1 MSEEPAE
8 ASRLRGS
15 GPQEGAG
22 EGARFMQA
30 DGQGQHWCPPAPVSE
45 ERAEMD
51 KGCLPVRLSLQ
62 GDLQSR
68 PSSTGPRASEHAC
81 PGGKQALFTGGLRR
95 CARPHGRLAVTA
107 LRPSATS
114 ALLVCR
120 PDVTGAHAPG
130 AGPRGAPARRLTP
143 QSSGNPSPWRAS
155 CSGVTPLS
163 TRVLTFLPG
172 AVCTFPHILGCGES
186 VLLVFRSFS
195 EMNVLSTL

>member
-51 KGCLPVRLSLQ
+51 KGCLPVPLSLQ

-107 LRPSATS
+107 PALCDIGPAPVQTGCHGRSRSWGRP
-114 ALLVCR
+114 
-120 PDVTGAHAPG
+120 PG
-130 AGPRGAPARRLTP
+130 GRLRGA
-143 QSSGNPSPWRAS
+143 
-155 CSGVTPLS
+155 
-163 TRVLTFLPG
+163 
-172 AVCTFPHILGCGES
+172 
-186 VLLVFRSFS
+186 
-195 EMNVLSTL
+195 

>member
-1 MSEEPAE
+1 MSEETAE

-22 EGARFMQA
+22 EGAGFMQA

-51 KGCLPVRLSLQ
+51 KGCLPVPLSLQ

-114 ALLVCR
+114 VLLLCR

-130 AGPRGAPARRLTP
+130 PGPRGAACAALDP
-143 QSSGNPSPWRAS
+143 
-155 CSGVTPLS
+155 
-163 TRVLTFLPG
+163 
-172 AVCTFPHILGCGES
+172 S
-186 VLLVFRSFS
+186 VLGEPLAVACLLLGGHPTEHAGSDLPPRRC
-195 EMNVLSTL
+195 VHLSSHSWLWRTCSASLRVIL